1 MMQRNMWSQN
11 SRLPTRLR
19 MKEKC
24 VKEVEGIVSGSA
36 ARKSFCNCALSG
48 VVCVYLVVTTVM
60 TTTMFG

>member
-1 MMQRNMWSQN
+1 
-11 SRLPTRLR
+11 

-60 TTTMFG
+60 MMMMMFG